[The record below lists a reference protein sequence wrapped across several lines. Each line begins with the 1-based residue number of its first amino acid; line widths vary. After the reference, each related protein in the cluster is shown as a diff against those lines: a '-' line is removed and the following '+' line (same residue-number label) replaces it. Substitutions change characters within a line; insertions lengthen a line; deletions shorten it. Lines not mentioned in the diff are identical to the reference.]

1 MTDHRASR
9 RSGNCALGAGRRRCC
24 AGTRWSVLYWPCCLA
39 ALVGV
44 ALFATRA
51 VADPRPFI
59 PPLACCNTCTTPCP
73 SAAAACIPIPWPLVA
88 GDDAGVGGTATRWR
102 LTIYEAVQVAI
113 GNSEAV
119 RNLGL
124 VEAASKNDIV
134 RSVITS
140 YDPLE
145 AANEADSQW
154 GIFDPL
160 WTTSI
165 QWDRMDIPPGT
176 SFSGIGNRPPQLD
189 TSDFLTSIEQLLPAG
204 TRVRLDWSTD
214 YLFNPQKPPGLSPNP
229 QYFSYT
235 QIGLT
240 HPLLQGA
247 GVEVTMAPIKIA
259 SAQAEQTDWQFKQEM
274 LALVRSVETTYWSLY
289 AQREN
294 LAAIEQILPVLRETV
309 RLRSQ
314 QAGANLGAAADVSRA
329 RSDLLLYEQ
338 RRLQT
343 MSLVAEQQLVLR
355 NLMGLEPNAALEILP
370 LAVPQTSMPAQSLQE
385 AVIEAANR
393 RPDVLRQRLAV
404 FIAQQERLLAD
415 NALKPRLDLT
425 GFWRMNGLGEDLDD
439 SYSMQTDNDYRDW
452 ELGVFFQIPLGRRQG
467 FSNLRAAEY
476 RISRERA
483 MLGQTVHQ
491 ATFEVADAY
500 RRIDWLQQQRSILVE
515 RTAALREWRSGVQA
529 QFENPP
535 PGVSPAF
542 ALEVYLQ
549 NLRDALETSISSNAL
564 TADYN
569 SALARLEEVK
579 GTLLDRRLVEIA
591 GDPTSEL
598 LDNLPP
604 AELQL
609 PDSVLPAPPAAVEVA
624 PASPSVQPAE
634 PQGAEPVPAPSVG
647 AAPAVDDG
655 ASMAPQPQPLP
666 LPAVEAKPTLSI
678 PARVAAMSQGAAAGA
693 DEGAKLAPRPQ
704 SHPLPQPK
712 PLPAVV
718 AEPTLSIPARV
729 AVMSEAGSDD
739 GARVAPQPQLL
750 RLPKP
755 KPLPAVVAKAA
766 LSIPARVAVMS
777 EPGETDTLE
786 VMVLEFP
793 ESVAA
798 H

>member
-9 RSGNCALGAGRRRCC
+9 RSGNCAHVASRLCC
-24 AGTRWSVLYWPCCLA
+24 SAETRWIDLYWPSWLP

-51 VADPRPFI
+51 AADPRPFV

-73 SAAAACIPIPWPLVA
+73 SAAASCIPIPWPLVA
-88 GDDAGVGGTATRWR
+88 GDDTGVGGTPTRWR

-145 AANEADSQW
+145 AANEADAQW
-154 GIFDPL
+154 GVFDPL

-189 TSDFLTSIEQLLPAG
+189 TSDFLSSIEQLLPVG

-235 QIGLT
+235 QVGIT

-247 GVEVTMAPIKIA
+247 GVDVTMAPIKIA
-259 SAQAEQTDWQFKQEM
+259 SAEAEQTDWQFKQEM

-329 RSDLLLYEQ
+329 RSDLLLFEQ

-343 MSLVAEQQLVLR
+343 MSLIAEQQLVLR

-370 LAVPQTSMPAQSLQE
+370 LAVPQTSRPAQTLQE

-425 GFWRMNGLGEDLDD
+425 GFWRMNGLGEELGP

-467 FSNLRAAEY
+467 FSNLRAADF

-483 MLGQTVHQ
+483 MLEQTVHQ
-491 ATFEVADAY
+491 ASFEVADAY

-515 RTAALREWRSGVQA
+515 RTAALSEWRAGVQA

-591 GDPTSEL
+591 GDPTMEL

-609 PDSVLPAPPAAVEVA
+609 PDSILPAPPAAVEVA
-624 PASPSVQPAE
+624 PVSPSVPAAE
-634 PQGAEPVPAPSVG
+634 LQGAEPAPAPAEG
-647 AAPAVDDG
+647 AAPAANDG
-655 ASMAPQPQPLP
+655 ASVAPQAQPLP
-666 LPAVEAKPTLSI
+666 LPAIE
-678 PARVAAMSQGAAAGA
+678 
-693 DEGAKLAPRPQ
+693 
-704 SHPLPQPK
+704 
-712 PLPAVV
+712 

-729 AVMSEAGSDD
+729 ALMSEAAAAGADD
-739 GARVAPQPQLL
+739 GTKVAAQPQPA

-755 KPLPAVVAKAA
+755 KPLPAVVTEAT
-766 LSIPARVAVMS
+766 LSIPARVAVMNKPRDS
-777 EPGETDTLE
+777 DALE

-798 H
+798 PTPAAQ

>member
-1 MTDHRASR
+1 M
-9 RSGNCALGAGRRRCC
+9 
-24 AGTRWSVLYWPCCLA
+24 
-39 ALVGV
+39 
-44 ALFATRA
+44 
-51 VADPRPFI
+51 
-59 PPLACCNTCTTPCP
+59 
-73 SAAAACIPIPWPLVA
+73 
-88 GDDAGVGGTATRWR
+88 VGGSDEGMDGSPRQWR

-145 AANEADSQW
+145 AANEADAQW

-160 WTTSI
+160 WTTSM

-176 SFSGIGNRPPQLD
+176 SFSGIGTRPPQLD
-189 TSDFLTSIEQLLPAG
+189 TADFMSSIEQLLPLG
-204 TRVRLDWSTD
+204 TRVRVDWVTD

-235 QIGLT
+235 QVGLT
-240 HPLLQGA
+240 HPLLQGS
-247 GVEVTMAPIKIA
+247 GVDVTMAPIKIA

-274 LALVRSVETTYWSLY
+274 LALVRSVETTYWGLY

-294 LAAIEQILPVLRETV
+294 LAAIEQILPALRETV

-314 QAGANLGAAADVSRA
+314 QAGANLGAASDVSRA

-338 RRLQT
+338 RRLET
-343 MSLVAEQQLVLR
+343 LSRVAEQQLVLR
-355 NLMGLEPNAALEILP
+355 NLMGLEPNAAMEILP
-370 LAVPQTSMPAQSLQE
+370 LAAPQTSLPTQTLQE

-425 GFWRMNGLGEDLDD
+425 GFWRMNGLGEDLGQ
-439 SYSMQTDNDYRDW
+439 SYSVQTNNDYRDW

-467 FSNLRAAEY
+467 FANLRAADY

-483 MLGQTVHQ
+483 LLEQTVHQ
-491 ATFEVADAY
+491 ASFEVADVY
-500 RRIDWLQQQRSILVE
+500 RRIDWLQQQRAIVVE
-515 RTAALREWRSGVQA
+515 RNAALSEWRNGVQA

-549 NLRDALETSISSNAL
+549 NLRDGLETAISSNAL
-564 TADYN
+564 AADYN

-579 GTLLDRRLVEIA
+579 GTLLDRRFVEIA

-598 LDNLPP
+598 LENLPP

-609 PDSVLPAPPAAVEVA
+609 PDSILPAPPAAVEGGNET
-624 PASPSVQPAE
+624 SNVQPAIPQTRE
-634 PQGAEPVPAPSVG
+634 PAAAPTELPSGTTAPALNEGAKAAPESVPLNEPMPAPL
-647 AAPAVDDG
+647 PAVQVDAALTNPAQIVDIG
-655 ASMAPQPQPLP
+655 EQREPAFLPTP
-666 LPAVEAKPTLSI
+666 LPAVEVEATLSNPAHTVEI
-678 PARVAAMSQGAAAGA
+678 SELPAGEMLPARPQPVVEAELSNPAHAVVLDAPSI
-693 DEGAKLAPRPQ
+693 DSLLPAPRHANDANATLANPA
-704 SHPLPQPK
+704 HA
-712 PLPAVV
+712 AVV
-718 AEPTLSIPARV
+718 NEPYILEMLPVPRTADDVQPRLSNPANVAIVVERREGDALREAAKAIPTQATLLIPDRI
-729 AVMSEAGSDD
+729 SRAGKIRERGS
-739 GARVAPQPQLL
+739 RE
-750 RLPKP
+750 
-755 KPLPAVVAKAA
+755 VVA
-766 LSIPARVAVMS
+766 LGYP
-777 EPGETDTLE
+777 T
-786 VMVLEFP
+786 
-793 ESVAA
+793 SVATTPEA
-798 H
+798 R